1 MLTHNLVTKISEYNG
16 VPFQTYGI
24 GLVPNLVLGTSPFG
38 FFVLNNND
46 FLSMGSGFYYVLF
59 YEENFNDLT
68 EDELNWLTFKT
79 GVV

>member
-1 MLTHNLVTKISEYNG
+1 MLTHNLVAQTSEVSG
-16 VPFQTYGI
+16 HPIQTYGI
-24 GLVPNLVLGTSPFG
+24 GLASDLVLETSPLG
-38 FFVLNNND
+38 FFVLNNNE

-68 EDELNWLTFKT
+68 EDELNWLTSET